1 MWAMNKT
8 SSLAI
13 LGGKPVRARPFP
25 AWPIVDRSDEQALL
39 DVLHSGKWGRHQG
52 HLTGA
57 FEEQFAVYQG
67 ARFGIGVTNGSV
79 AIRIALHA
87 AGIRPGDEV
96 IVPPITFFSTVS
108 SVVEV
113 NAVPIFV
120 DINPETACMDPAAIE
135 AAITPRTRA
144 ILPVHFAG
152 QAAAMDEIMALA
164 KSHGLVVIEDA
175 AHAHG
180 SEYKGKRLGSIGEMS
195 TFSFQASKNLT
206 SGEGG
211 IILTCDEHFER
222 ICRSLHTCGRL
233 PESAW
238 YEHHLLG
245 GNYRMSEFQA
255 ALLIAQFN
263 RLEQQVQQR
272 EANGLY
278 LNQELANIPGIQPL
292 ARGHGETRHG
302 YHLYIFRYDPLAFD
316 GLPRQKF
323 IDALVAEGIP
333 CSSGYDRPLYKQ
345 PVFLNHAF
353 GPFTLAEGQYPDY
366 TQVCCPASEQLCQE
380 TCWLAQSLLLGDESD
395 RQDIVASVTKIFE
408 NHLYLL

>member
-1 MWAMNKT
+1 MGKT
-8 SSLAI
+8 FSLAI
-13 LGGKPVRARPFP
+13 LGGKPVRSRPFP
-25 AWPIVDRSDEQALL
+25 AWPTVDRSDEQALL

-52 HLTGA
+52 HLTEA
-57 FEEQFAVYQG
+57 FERQFAVYQG
-67 ARFGIGVTNGSV
+67 ACYGVGVANGSV

-87 AGIRPGDEV
+87 AGIQPGDEV

-113 NAVPIFV
+113 NAVPIFA
-120 DINPETACMDPAAIE
+120 DIDPETACIDPAAIE

-144 ILPVHFAG
+144 IIPVHFAG
-152 QAAAMDEIMALA
+152 QAAAMDEIMGLA
-164 KSHGLVVIEDA
+164 KRHRLMVIEDA

-211 IILTCDEHFER
+211 IILTSDEHFER

-238 YEHHLLG
+238 YEHHLLD
-245 GNYRMSEFQA
+245 GNYRMNEFQA
-255 ALLIAQFN
+255 ALLTAQFN

-272 EANGLY
+272 EANGLR
-278 LNQELANIPGIQPL
+278 LNKALANIPGIQPL

-302 YHLYIFRYDPLAFD
+302 YHLYIFRYNAAAFG
-316 GLPRQKF
+316 GLPRQKL
-323 IDALVAEGIP
+323 IDALAAEGIP
-333 CSSGYDRPLYKQ
+333 CSSGYERPLYKQ
-345 PVFLNHAF
+345 PVFVNYAF
-353 GPFTLAEGQYPDY
+353 GPFTLAEAQYPDY
-366 TQVCCPASEQLCQE
+366 KQVCCPASEQLCQE
-380 TCWLAQSLLLGDESD
+380 ACWLTQSLLLGDESD
-395 RQDIVASVTKIFE
+395 LQDIVDAVAKIFE
-408 NHLYLL
+408 NHRYLL